1 MAGKGGVNGSML
13 QYGGGGFG
21 QKAGDVMVRKVA
33 PRPCSFEATSA
44 SRFSRV
50 QISLVLREG
59 HLLMDLP
66 IKISPKMVF
75 VCKTDLLGRDNLKP
89 SI

>member
-1 MAGKGGVNGSML
+1 MVACYIRYSTV

-21 QKAGDVMVRKVA
+21 QNVGMVGKVTSA
-33 PRPCSFEATSA
+33 ACSFEAT

-59 HLLMDLP
+59 HLLMSLP

-75 VCKTDLLGRDNLKP
+75 VCKTDSLKRDNLIH

>member
-1 MAGKGGVNGSML
+1 MVACYSMVMAAAAVVVG
-13 QYGGGGFG
+13 
-21 QKAGDVMVRKVA
+21 KVA
-33 PRPCSFEATSA
+33 SGACSFEAT

-75 VCKTDLLGRDNLKP
+75 VCKTDLLERDNLNVP
-89 SI
+89 IWNI

>member
-1 MAGKGGVNGSML
+1 MVACYSMVMAAAAVVVG
-13 QYGGGGFG
+13 
-21 QKAGDVMVRKVA
+21 KVA
-33 PRPCSFEATSA
+33 SGACSFEAT

-75 VCKTDLLGRDNLKP
+75 VSKTDSLGRDNLIRP
-89 SI
+89 IWTI